1 MSLLDGLKQ
10 LKRRIGYLR
19 YKKISYSQEGEDL
32 ILDRLFDGKSSGFY
46 VDVGA
51 HHPIRFSNTYYFYKR
66 GWKGINID
74 AMPGSM
80 KSFKKLRPRDIS
92 LEIPISQDEREIEYY
107 QFNEPALN
115 GFSKKIS
122 LDREKNTQF
131 KIIKTSLL
139 KTQSLGK
146 VLRRNVP
153 PNTEI
158 DFLSIDVEGLDLE
171 VLRSN
176 DWALFKPKFIL
187 VEILESDLE
196 RIHEN
201 LIFNFLSQKGYSL
214 AAKLMNTFIFR
225 HSSGD
230 SL

>member
-1 MSLLDGLKQ
+1 MFIFDGLKE
-10 LKRRIGYLR
+10 LKRRLGYFK

-32 ILDRLFDGKSSGFY
+32 VLDRFLDGKTNGFY

-80 KSFKKLRPRDIS
+80 KPFKKFRPRDIN
-92 LEIPISQDEREIEYY
+92 LEIPISQDEREIEFY

-115 GFSKKIS
+115 GFSKDIS
-122 LDREKNTQF
+122 IDREENTEF

-139 KTQSLGK
+139 KTQSLGN
-146 VLRRNVP
+146 VLRKNITP
-153 PNTEI
+153 GTEI
-158 DFLSIDVEGLDLE
+158 DFFSIDVEGLDLE
-171 VLRSN
+171 VLKSN
-176 DWALFKPKFIL
+176 DWNLFKPKFIL
-187 VEILESDLE
+187 VEVLEADIAT
-196 RIHEN
+196 IHEN
-201 LIFNFLSQKGYSL
+201 LIFQFLNQEGYSL
-214 AAKLMNTFIFR
+214 AAKMMNTFIFR

>member
-1 MSLLDGLKQ
+1 METILSIKKKL
-10 LKRRIGYLR
+10 GYLK

-32 ILDRLFDGKSSGFY
+32 VLDRLLDGKMNGFY

-80 KSFKKLRPRDIS
+80 NSFKILRPRDIS

-115 GFSKKIS
+115 GFSKEIS

-153 PNTEI
+153 SNTEI

-187 VEILESDLE
+187 VEILESDIE